1 MKHSAISA
9 SSSGDNTVVAA
20 VTGKKI
26 KVLNYTMIAA
36 TDVSATWKSGAST
49 SLSGAM
55 PLTNNSGAAPSAG
68 VSTPA
73 GLVPLFETA
82 QGEALVLGLSS
93 AVLVAGHLTYVLG
106 D

>member
-1 MKHSAISA
+1 MKFAAISA

-26 KVLNYTMIAA
+26 RVLNYTAIAA
-36 TDVSATWKSGAST
+36 GSVSITWKSGAST

-55 PLTNNSGAAPSAG
+55 PLAANGGAAPSAG
-68 VSTPA
+68 AQTPI
-73 GLVPLFETA
+73 GQIPLFETA
-82 QGEALVLGLSS
+82 QGEALVLGLSG